1 MRSPRHAVRR
11 VAPVAVLALAL
22 TALGATPVVGTS
34 NAAHAADPV
43 TVDLLSINDFHGRLE
58 ASGAVAGAAVLAGMV
73 DSYRAANPNTL
84 FVGAGD
90 LIGASTFTSFIQ
102 QDAPTIAA
110 FNAMGLD
117 TSAFG
122 NHEFDQGVDDVVNR
136 IEPLTDWDYLAA
148 NLYQAGTTT
157 PAFPEYFVQDF
168 GDVSVGFV
176 GAVTEELPSL
186 VSPAGIASIDV
197 GPVVPAVNRVADQLS
212 DGEPGNGEADVVVLL
227 VHEGASNTSIE
238 AVTDDSAFGQIV
250 TGANANVD
258 AIISGHTHLAYD
270 HDVPIPGTDRTRPV
284 LSSGQYGEKYAH
296 TTITID
302 PDSGD
307 FTMDSE
313 ILTLAGAFPPDPEVA
328 QIVADAVAVAIEEGS
343 VPLGEIT
350 ADLNRGVQDNASE
363 NRGAESTLGNFVADV
378 QLWATEELGS
388 QIAFMNPGGLRADL
402 KFAANPTTPGDAT
415 GVVTYAEAAG
425 VQSFA
430 NTLVTKRLTGD
441 QIRQA
446 LEQQWQP
453 AGASRP
459 FLKLG
464 VSEGFTYTYDPA
476 APAGSRI
483 TGIWLDGAPLDP
495 AAGYTVT
502 VNSFLASGGDNFG
515 AFAQG
520 TNSADSGRVDLASMV
535 DYFEANP
542 VVSPDYAQRAVGVTV
557 SAPDADGYSAGDEV
571 TLALSS
577 LLFTNDGPRA
587 GTAVVSTG
595 DTVLGEAA
603 IDPTIVNTT
612 DEVGQATVTI
622 TIPEGTGAGIL
633 PLTVTVP
640 ETGTTAIVELTTTV
654 VAEPITS
661 VTAPKVTGA
670 AKVGRVLSV
679 SDGTW
684 SVEPA
689 SVSIQW
695 MRDGEPIEGAT
706 DDRYRVTA
714 ADAGATLSAVVT
726 ATAEGYTDGT
736 ATSNAVT
743 VDKLDTVATISIN
756 RLLIRSGQSV
766 DVTATVRAGYGV
778 TPTGTVTVL
787 DGNRVVGT
795 GELAANGRVT
805 IEVAGLERG
814 IHLLTV
820 RFEGTSQLEGD
831 RSFPRIVLV
840 W

>member
-11 VAPVAVLALAL
+11 VAPVAILALAL
-22 TALGATPVVGTS
+22 TALGTAP
-34 NAAHAADPV
+34 AAHAADPV
-43 TVDLLSINDFHGRLE
+43 TIDLLSINDFHGRLE
-58 ASGAVAGAAVLAGMV
+58 AAPPIAGAAVLAGMV

-102 QDAPTIAA
+102 QDEPTIEAL
-110 FNAMGLD
+110 NVMGLD

-122 NHEFDQGVDDVVNR
+122 NHEFDRGVDDVVNR
-136 IEPLTDWDYLAA
+136 VEPLTDWDYLAA

-157 PAFPEYFVQDF
+157 PAFPEYYVEDF

-212 DGEPGNGEADVVVLL
+212 DGDPNNGEADVVVLL
-227 VHEGASNTSIE
+227 IHEGAANTTIE
-238 AVTDDSAFGQIV
+238 AATDDSRFGQVV
-250 TGANANVD
+250 TGANANID
-258 AIISGHTHLAYD
+258 AIISGHTHLAYN
-270 HDVPIPGTDRTRPV
+270 HQVPIPGTDRTRPV
-284 LSSGQYGEKYAH
+284 ISSGQYGEKFAH

-302 PDSGD
+302 PDTGD
-307 FTMDSE
+307 FTMTSE
-313 ILTLAGAFPPDPEVA
+313 IKNLAGAYTPNVEVA
-328 QIVADAVAVAIEEGS
+328 QIVADAVAVAREAGS
-343 VPLGEIT
+343 VKLGDIT
-350 ADLNRGVQDNASE
+350 ADVNRGVQDNTSE

-378 QLWATEELGS
+378 QLWATQQAGS

-402 KFAANPTTPGDAT
+402 KYAANPTTPGDGT
-415 GVVTYAEAAG
+415 GVVTYSEAAG

-430 NTLVTKRLTGD
+430 NTLVTKDLTGE

-464 VSEGFTYTYDPA
+464 VSAGLTYTYDPA
-476 APAGSRI
+476 AAAGSRI
-483 TGIWLDGAPLDP
+483 TGMWLDGTPLDLG
-495 AAGYTVT
+495 ATYKVT

-542 VVSPDYAQRAVGVTV
+542 VVSPDYTQRAVGVTV

-571 TLALSS
+571 TLTLSS
-577 LLFTNDGPRA
+577 LLFSNDGPRA
-587 GTAVVSTG
+587 GTAVVSSG
-595 DTVLGEAA
+595 DTVLGQAS

-612 DEVGQATVTI
+612 DEVGRASVTI
-622 TIPEGTGAGIL
+622 TIPEGTSAGTL
-633 PLTVTVP
+633 PLTVKVP
-640 ETGTTAIVELTTTV
+640 ETGTTTTVTLATTV
-654 VAEPITS
+654 VEESITS
-661 VTAPKVTGA
+661 VTAPTITGTP
-670 AKVGRVLSV
+670 KVGRVLSV
-679 SDGTW
+679 DDGTW
-684 SVEPA
+684 SVA
-689 SVSIQW
+689 SPTVSYQW
-695 MRDGEPIEGAT
+695 LRNGEPIEGAT

-714 ADAGATLSAVVT
+714 DDAGATLTAVLT
-726 ATAEGYTDGT
+726 ASAEGYTDGT

-743 VDKLDTVATISIN
+743 VAKLDTVATISVSK
-756 RLLIRSGQSV
+756 LLIRSNQAL

-778 TPTGTVTVL
+778 IPTGTVSVL
-787 DGNRVVGT
+787 DGSTVVAT
-795 GELAANGRVT
+795 GELGANGRVT
-805 IEVAGLERG
+805 IPVAGLDRG
-814 IHLLTV
+814 IHLITV
-820 RFEGTSQLEGD
+820 RYEGTGQLDGD
-831 RSFPRIVLV
+831 RSLPRIVFV

>member
-1 MRSPRHAVRR
+1 MRSARTAMRR
-11 VAPVAVLALAL
+11 VAPVAALALAL
-22 TALGATPVVGTS
+22 TALGTAP
-34 NAAHAADPV
+34 AHAADPV
-43 TVDLLSINDFHGRLE
+43 TIDLLSINDFHGRLE
-58 ASGAVAGAAVLAGMV
+58 ASGTVAGAAVLAGMV

-102 QDAPTIAA
+102 QDEPTIEAL
-110 FNAMGLD
+110 NVMGLD
-117 TSAFG
+117 TSSFG

-148 NLYQAGTTT
+148 NLYVKGTET

-212 DGEPGNGEADVVVLL
+212 DGDETNGEADVVVLL
-227 VHEGASNTSIE
+227 IHEGAATTDLAS
-238 AVTDDSAFGQIV
+238 ATDDSRFGQVV
-250 TGANANVD
+250 TGANANID
-258 AIISGHTHLAYD
+258 AIISGHTHLAYN
-270 HDVPIPGTDRTRPV
+270 HTIPIPGTDRTRPV
-284 LSSGQYGEKYAH
+284 ISSGQYGEKFAH

-302 PDSGD
+302 PDTGD
-307 FTMDSE
+307 FTMATE
-313 ILTLAGAFPPDPEVA
+313 IKNLAGAYAPNAQVA
-328 QIVADAVAVAIEEGS
+328 QIVADAVAVAREKGS

-378 QLWATEELGS
+378 QLWATQELGS

-402 KFAANPTTPGDAT
+402 KYALNPTTPGDAT
-415 GVVTYAEAAG
+415 GVVTYSEAAA

-430 NTLVTKRLTGD
+430 NTLVTKDLTGE
-441 QIRQA
+441 QIKLA

-453 AGASRP
+453 VGASRP

-464 VSEGFTYTYDPA
+464 VSEGLTYTYDPA

-483 TGIWLDGAPLDP
+483 TSILLDGAPLDP
-495 AAGYTVT
+495 AGVYKVT

-515 AFAQG
+515 AFAEG

-542 VVSPDYAQRAVGVTV
+542 TVSPDYAQRAVGVTV
-557 SAPDADGYSAGDEV
+557 SAPDADGYSAGDQV
-571 TLALSS
+571 TLGLSS

-587 GTAVVSTG
+587 GTAVVSADG
-595 DTVLGEAA
+595 VELGSAA

-612 DEVGQATVTI
+612 DEVGRASVTI
-622 TIPEGTGAGIL
+622 TIPEGTRAGEL
-633 PLTVTVP
+633 PLTITVP
-640 ETGTTAIVELTTTV
+640 ETGTTATVTLTTTYTAPPV
-654 VAEPITS
+654 ES
-661 VTAPKVTGA
+661 VTAPKITGKA
-670 AKVGRVLSV
+670 DVGKTLKV
-679 SDGTW
+679 SDGKW
-684 SVEPA
+684 SVPG
-689 SVSIQW
+689 VSLTYQW
-695 MRDGEPIEGAT
+695 LRNGEPIEGAT
-706 DDRYRVTA
+706 TNRYTLTLD
-714 ADAGATLSAVVT
+714 DAGATISAVVT
-726 ATAEGYTDGT
+726 ASAADYSDGSAE
-736 ATSNAVT
+736 SNAVT
-743 VDKLDTVATISIN
+743 VGKVDTTATISVN
-756 RLLIRSGQSV
+756 KLLIRSGGTV
-766 DVTATVRAGYGV
+766 DVTATVRAPAGI

-787 DGNRVVGT
+787 SGTEVVAT
-795 GELAANGRVT
+795 AELGPNGKAT
-805 IEVAGLERG
+805 IPVSGLDRG

-820 RFEGTSQLEGD
+820 RYEGTAQFEGD
-831 RSFPRIVLV
+831 RSFPRVVIV